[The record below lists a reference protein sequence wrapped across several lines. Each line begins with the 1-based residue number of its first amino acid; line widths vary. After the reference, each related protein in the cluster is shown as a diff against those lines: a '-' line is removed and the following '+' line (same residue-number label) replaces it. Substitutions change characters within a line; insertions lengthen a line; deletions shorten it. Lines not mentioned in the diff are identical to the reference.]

1 MPQDIYNVFTDVSGA
16 LLQNLDS
23 VVYQNYDLSY
33 IPVYGK
39 RYKLTN
45 YNQTTIANTFIPYAS
60 SPLINNSYNYMK
72 FNASNTLYITNRNI
86 LKPSIQYY
94 IEPANNI
101 GIGRFNDIGYDFGD
115 GNSPYPYGIAFDA
128 TGILYVTMNN
138 QENWDRV
145 TESWILKI
153 NLDTLVGTR
162 LIVPGTTF
170 GHLYGCAFDNSG
182 NFYVADYTNNQI
194 TKITMVDYF
203 SGTATIYANLYNGI
217 TNPNDITFDSLGNAY
232 ISNFGAN
239 NIIKI
244 STDNTSSIFGTGLLN
259 PYSVAYDNFANI
271 LYVANY
277 GVWGEGGGLP
287 IPIVPG
293 YLVSIVNGTTTR
305 VPSSSGI
312 PQSPSSVA
320 ITSTGTLYVTQNLIF
335 GTFFIYKMVPD
346 NVINSYLSTIP
357 ANTLPFYAVAFDRTN
372 TYLYGGESD
381 TFPSYS
387 SGIWKFLNTG
397 VSGNSPILF
406 YRNPTLLNG
415 TAYSMDFDISG
426 NLYVVNGRSN
436 GRGSFQNFTSELL
449 VITPSGIGAMVD
461 WGSGDNTISS
471 IKFDGTGIMYATSY
485 SGNIIYKLTFSTP
498 TSATNSL
505 LLTSGEPITTPTSL
519 AFNSTYTKLYVSC
532 YSPPKIVEINL
543 ATSNAIRYDLS
554 GEPLTFPISIAYDSS
569 ASVLYV
575 SSLGI
580 IGPTLFSEIYQ
591 ISNSGVVSIP
601 NTNNN
606 ASFFYN
612 SGLTLNNSNTIL
624 YLGNLE
630 PQSGSTSLRG
640 ISDYVINTEYLYT
653 DYIGD
658 DPTNITA
665 VIFDKTYTYLYAS
678 TYNNEIWKIPNTDI
692 SGNIGFLFYGDNST
706 GPSLDRPTSL
716 EFDLSGNLY
725 VGNTSNAII
734 VITPAGVGAFV
745 VVTGLALNTPS
756 SMKFDAS
763 YYYMY
768 VSNYSTNIICR
779 LQFSTPTTATSTIF
793 NTAGE
798 SIITPVSLSFNTAY
812 TTLFVSCQ
820 TANKIVQ
827 ITIATGAATLY
838 NKNGLTLS
846 LPTGIVYDQV
856 TDILYISNQG
866 TNQIYMGTND
876 NYITIFTT
884 IDSSSNYLSGA
895 LKMVVDISSNL
906 YVANYGNDS
915 CPIACIDPNN
925 NWLIK
930 YDSTLL
936 ITDGIVAPD
945 RDTKTS
951 YIYNSS
957 YSLPNKI
964 YGLDYNNFLDPT
976 PPVLIAGYSSMVLG
990 TNRFNQKYLA
1000 LAYPF
1005 GGVLSIAFIPFT
1017 SSGTLPAGTFSSQ
1030 STGISMPD
1038 HQTHMVFADI
1048 SNITKSLFVTTT
1060 DYTQPAVPSTFIR
1073 VDVGFV
1079 RATGLAT
1086 ITSTSIT
1093 INFPGGITPNIRYMA
1108 CYPVFQ
1114 SGSYT
1119 KYLYMGERDGN
1130 NIYRVDISVPG
1141 NTYTATL
1148 YIITTG
1154 PNIPS
1159 FSRGCWGLS
1168 LDDNGYLYIIAPGPL
1183 FPNIFLY
1190 RALPNA
1196 STTNSFI
1203 VLSESIRNIVPEAK
1217 SLTYSQWDQSLITY
1231 SGPLDQ
1237 IFKYYIGFPFTN
1249 MNGVNTIGPYDDTG
1263 YIFDITSG
1271 ANTYKFNFNIYRP
1284 YVVIDPSNIPIDTP
1298 SEVSIHF
1305 VIPFVQPA
1313 PADSYKL
1320 LCDGQY
1326 IFDVFCNN
1334 CTYNKSKFLSGTY
1347 PTGLV
1352 FSFFSNYLYVALQN
1366 NTISRINTFGIV
1378 ENDYIPTS
1386 AGLNGPTSLVLDA
1399 SFNMFVLNAGST
1411 YITKII
1417 LENNILDIDNT
1428 YFTGINT
1435 PICLT
1440 YDNYSNDYLY
1450 LLSGTVPTMRL
1461 TKILA
1466 SDPTQNEIIG
1476 LPFGTL
1482 YNSNGLTIDEF
1493 NPGSKFLYVSNTDQF
1508 GNYSIVQIP
1517 LPYTGVTLPSRLG
1530 SYLSF
1535 KPYTMANKNDG
1546 YLYVANKTSNSISK
1560 ISVDSVLITPNSE
1573 QPWVS
1578 TGISVPAGLCFDVSG
1593 NLYVANSGTG
1603 PRNSRISKI
1612 YIDYFF
1618 FTNVVIDSTPCEAQ
1632 IYDLTTQS
1640 FVDVGY
1646 YSPPAN
1652 QTIFPIPIPFPI
1664 NS

>member
-1 MPQDIYNVFTDVSGA
+1 MPQDNYSIFTDVSGA

-23 VVYQNYDLSY
+23 VVYQNYDPSY
-33 IPVYGK
+33 IPVYGS

-45 YNQTTIANTFIPYAS
+45 YNQTIIANTFIPYAS
-60 SPLINNSYNYMK
+60 SPLINDQYDYMK
-72 FNASNTLYITNRNI
+72 FNASNTLYITSRNY
-86 LKPSIQYY
+86 LKSSIQYY
-94 IEPANNI
+94 IEPVNNI
-101 GIGRFNDIGYDFGD
+101 GIGRFADIGYNFGD
-115 GNSPYPYGIAFDA
+115 YNQPYPYGIAFDP

-138 QENWDRV
+138 NREWFRV

-153 NLDTLVGTR
+153 NLTTLVGTR

-203 SGTATIYANLYNGI
+203 TGTATIYANLYNGI
-217 TNPNDITFDSLGNAY
+217 TNPNDITFDRLGNAY
-232 ISNFGAN
+232 ISNFGSN

-244 STDNTSSIFGTGLLN
+244 STDNTSSIFGANLLN
-259 PYSVAYDNFANI
+259 PYSVAYDNFTNI

-277 GVWGEGGGLP
+277 GDWTSNG
-287 IPIVPG
+287 PIVPG

-312 PQSPSSVA
+312 PQNPSSVA
-320 ITSTGTLYVTQNLIF
+320 ITSTGTLYVTANIYTGNILDVTYI
-335 GTFFIYKMVPD
+335 IYKMVPY
-346 NVINSYLSTIP
+346 NVINSYLTQP
-357 ANTLPFYAVAFDRTN
+357 YPNKLYYYAVALNRTD
-372 TYLYGGESD
+372 TYLYGGQYKL
-381 TFPSYS
+381 SYRENS
-387 SGIWKFLNTG
+387 SGIWKFLNRD

-406 YRNPTLLNG
+406 YRNPALLNG
-415 TAYSMDFDISG
+415 TAYSMDFDLSG
-426 NLYVVNGRSN
+426 NLYVVNGTS
-436 GRGSFQNFTSELL
+436 SEYVYYLDFTSNIIF
-449 VITPSGIGAMVD
+449 ITPSGVGSQVD
-461 WGSGDNTISS
+461 WNSGNDSITS
-471 IKFDGTGIMYATSY
+471 IKFDGTGIMYAASY
-485 SGNIIYKLTFSTP
+485 GDGTIYKITFSSP
-498 TSATNSL
+498 GYGNNAV
-505 LLTSGEPITTPTSL
+505 LLTGGESITTPTSL

-532 YSPPKIVEINL
+532 YSPAKIVEINL
-543 ATSNAIRYDLS
+543 ATHTARRYDVS
-554 GEPLTFPISIAYDSS
+554 GVPLRFPIYIAYDSS

-575 SSLGI
+575 SSEGK
-580 IGPTLFSEIYQ
+580 IGGSSYSYMYEI
-591 ISNSGVVSIP
+591 SSSGVVSEVNANFYF
-601 NTNNN
+601 NT
-606 ASFFYN
+606 
-612 SGLTLNNSNTIL
+612 GITLNNSNTIL
-624 YLGNLE
+624 YAGNSLE
-630 PQSGSTSLRG
+630 RSPGGDIG
-640 ISDYVINTEYLYT
+640 ISDYVISTGELYT
-653 DYIGD
+653 NYIGYS
-658 DPTNITA
+658 PSNVTS

-678 TYNNEIWKIPNTDI
+678 TYNNEIWKIPNIDI
-692 SGNIGFLFYGDNST
+692 SGNVGILFYNNDNT
-706 GPSLDRPTSL
+706 GPSLDRPTTL

-725 VGNTSNAII
+725 VGNTSNTII
-734 VITPAGVGAFV
+734 VITPAGVGALV
-745 VVTGLALNTPS
+745 VITGVALNTPS
-756 SMKFDAS
+756 SIKFDAS
-763 YYYMY
+763 FYYMY
-768 VSNYSTNIICR
+768 VSNYSTNTICR
-779 LQFSTPTTATSTIF
+779 LHFSTPTTATSTIF
-793 NTAGE
+793 NTTGE
-798 SIITPVSLSFNTAY
+798 SIITPVSLSFNTSY
-812 TTLFVSCQ
+812 TTLYVSCQ

-827 ITIATGAATLY
+827 ITIATAAATIY
-838 NKNGLTLS
+838 NKSGLNLS
-846 LPTGIVYDQV
+846 LPTGIVYDQF
-856 TDILYISNQG
+856 TDVLYISNQG
-866 TNQIYMGTND
+866 TNQIYIGTND
-876 NYITIFTT
+876 NYISKFST

-895 LKMVVDISSNL
+895 LKIVVDISSNL
-906 YVANYGNDS
+906 YLANYGNDA
-915 CPIACIDPNN
+915 CPIACVNPNN

-930 YDSTLL
+930 YDNRLL

-951 YIYNSS
+951 YIYNSL
-957 YSLPNKI
+957 LPLTTTKI
-964 YGLDYNNFLDPT
+964 YALNYSNFLSPT
-976 PPVLIAGYSSMVLG
+976 PPVVSPGYTSMALG

-1000 LAYPF
+1000 LAYAY
-1005 GGVLSIAFIPFT
+1005 GTLSIAFIPFT
-1017 SSGTLPAGTFSSQ
+1017 PSNTLPAGNFASQ
-1030 STGISMPD
+1030 NTGISINSGE
-1038 HQTHMVFADI
+1038 THMVFADI
-1048 SNITKSLFVTTT
+1048 SNIIKSLFVATT
-1060 DYTQPAVPSTFIR
+1060 DFASTPGTPSNFVR
-1073 VDVGFV
+1073 VDVAFV
-1079 RATGLAT
+1079 RATGLAN
-1086 ITSTSIT
+1086 ITSTAIT
-1093 INFPGGITPNIRYMA
+1093 INFPGGIMPNIRYMGV
-1108 CYPVFQ
+1108 YPVFQ
-1114 SGSYT
+1114 SGKYT
-1119 KYLYMGERDGN
+1119 KYLYMGMAQGP

-1148 YIITTG
+1148 YITTLT
-1154 PNIPS
+1154 PS
-1159 FSRGCWGLS
+1159 LGTQYGCTGLS
-1168 LDDNGYLYIIAPGPL
+1168 LDDNGYLYAVSAGVIYPSYY
-1183 FPNIFLY
+1183 LY

-1196 STTNSFI
+1196 PTTSSFI
-1203 VLSESIRNIVPEAK
+1203 VLNQYMTDIIPYSL
-1217 SLTYSQWDQSLITY
+1217 SLTYSKWDQSLILY
-1231 SGPLDQ
+1231 SPASDQ

-1249 MNGVNTIGPYDDTG
+1249 MNSINTIGPYDDTG

-1271 ANTYKFNFNIYRP
+1271 ANTYKFNFNIYTP
-1284 YVVIDPSNIPIDTP
+1284 YVVIDPSNIPINTP

-1326 IFDVFCNN
+1326 ISDVFCNN
-1334 CTYNKSKFLSGTY
+1334 CTYNKTKFLSGTY

-1352 FSFFSNYLYVALQN
+1352 SSFFSNYLYVALQN
-1366 NTISRINTFGIV
+1366 NTISRIDTFGIV
-1378 ENDYIPTS
+1378 ENNYIPTS

-1417 LENNILDIDNT
+1417 LEDNILDVDNN

-1440 YDNYSNDYLY
+1440 YDSYSNDYLY
-1450 LLSGTVPTMRL
+1450 LLSGQVPTMRL

-1508 GNYSIVQIP
+1508 GNYSIIQIP

-1535 KPYTMANKNDG
+1535 QPYTMANKNDG

-1578 TGISVPAGLCFDVSG
+1578 TGISVPAGLCFDASG

-1618 FTNVVIDSTPCEAQ
+1618 FTKVVIDSTPCEAQ

-1646 YSPPAN
+1646 YSPPAD